1 MSKVPARW
9 GHIEEA
15 VRIRD
20 TVQKDIPHNERTLII
35 GNGDVY
41 TLADAEKKVLETGAD
56 GVMFG
61 RAIFGNP
68 WFFNPEVQYSN
79 ISIQEKLRV
88 LLEHT
93 QLFEELLS
101 EKNFALM
108 KKHYKA
114 YVHEFDGAKEL
125 RSALMEAE
133 NAEEVSTVV
142 NRFLD
147 NHTVQE

>member
-1 MSKVPARW
+1 
-9 GHIEEA
+9 
-15 VRIRD
+15 
-20 TVQKDIPHNERTLII
+20 
-35 GNGDVY
+35 
-41 TLADAEKKVLETGAD
+41 
-56 GVMFG
+56 MFG
-61 RAIFGNP
+61 RALFGNP
-68 WFFNPEVQYSN
+68 WFFNPEIQYAD
-79 ISIQEKLRV
+79 ISIQEKLLV
-88 LLEHT
+88 LLEHSH
-93 QLFEELLS
+93 LFETLLP